1 MAGFNL
7 DFGKW
12 TWQHWLTTFLVVV
25 LLYCL
30 FFGCRMSVEFME
42 NGGEA
47 GDVEGIPSNQQA
59 AGPVRQAL
67 AAARAAGETGGPVH
81 GVIED
86 RVPGELSEAAEV
98 DEVGESGKDTPTEA
112 GAPVGYSGPANYGML

>member
-1 MAGFNL
+1 MNGFNL
-7 DFGKW
+7 NFEKW

-42 NGGEA
+42 NGDIQA
-47 GDVEGIPSNQQA
+47 IPSNQQS

-67 AAARAAGETGGPVH
+67 AAARAASESGNAVH

-112 GAPVGYSGPANYGML
+112 GAPVGYSGPSNYGML